1 MTAAASFHRPLL
13 LHRHFSVPRARFL
26 SLPFASRS
34 CMAFNSSAAALFLNT
49 KHLQA
54 LSSSSSS
61 SSLSSFFLAGRSCAL
76 NRILCQ
82 QQTRTRLQS
91 GSSISR
97 DLSVKKVARRLHTKT
112 PTRPA
117 VEEEE
122 EAVATAASSDMVK
135 KKELSAQP
143 RQLALR
149 TTSTH
154 ANSTLSFVQILG
166 TGMDTGDTAPS
177 VLLFFDQR
185 RFIFNAGE
193 GLQRFCIEHKIKL
206 SKACMHPRP
215 VF

>member
-13 LHRHFSVPRARFL
+13 LHRHFSVSRARFL
-26 SLPFASRS
+26 SLPFAFRS
-34 CMAFNSSAAALFLNT
+34 CMAFNSSSAALFLNT

-61 SSLSSFFLAGRSCAL
+61 SSSFFLAGRSCAL

-112 PTRPA
+112 PTRPV

-122 EAVATAASSDMVK
+122 EAAAAATSSDMVK

-154 ANSTLSFVQILG
+154 ANSTLSFVQASMSLG
-166 TGMDTGDTAPS
+166 SFMLA
-177 VLLFFDQR
+177 LFNGFM
-185 RFIFNAGE
+185 
-193 GLQRFCIEHKIKL
+193 CSKI
-206 SKACMHPRP
+206 
-215 VF
+215 